1 MPRKQSGGS
10 NVGFSIT
17 INQCS
22 DKKKKKKTYKQK
34 GGRKKSE
41 DSISLS
47 DWLHSFLDL
56 PMGGGG

>member
-1 MPRKQSGGS
+1 MPQKQSGGS

-22 DKKKKKKTYKQK
+22 DKKKKKTYKQK
-34 GGRKKSE
+34 GGKKSK

>member
-1 MPRKQSGGS
+1 MPRKQSKS
-10 NVGFSIT
+10 SKT
-17 INQCS
+17 
-22 DKKKKKKTYKQK
+22 KKKTYKLK
-34 GGRKKSE
+34 GGKKSK

>member
-1 MPRKQSGGS
+1 MTRKQSGGS

-22 DKKKKKKTYKQK
+22 DKKTKKKTYKLK
-34 GGRKKSE
+34 GGKTSE

-47 DWLHSFLDL
+47 DWLHRFLDL

>member
-1 MPRKQSGGS
+1 MTRKQSGGS

-22 DKKKKKKTYKQK
+22 DKKKKKTYKLK
-34 GGRKKSE
+34 GGKKSE